1 MEPLILKT
9 MKLRPPKKNQEFH
22 EGVEA
27 NKKFERTMKALF
39 QVSKADSKKPKG
51 KD

>member
-1 MEPLILKT
+1 LK
-9 MKLRPPKKNQEFH
+9 KIKAGKPKKKQEFH

-27 NKKFERTMKALF
+27 ARKFERTMKALF
-39 QVSKADSKKPKG
+39 QVPKADSKKATKG